1 MDLIGV
7 QLGLSRS
14 GSFRKIFA
22 SARCAVAQNN
32 LIYLKVEASNITK
45 VTRKV
50 EICEGIPRI
59 ARPAELME
67 LRTMTRIFAISV
79 VVPVYK
85 EEGNVQEFLRR
96 ISEILGPIT
105 EQYELIFCLDPSPD
119 RTEKILLEHRAKDSR
134 IKLLKFSRRFG
145 QPMATLAGL
154 QYARGDAVVVMDV
167 DLQDPPELVAEM
179 VKKWKEG
186 YDVVYAQRRTREGE
200 TAIKRVVSWAGY
212 KLINRIADVEI
223 PKNTGDFRLMSRR
236 VVNEI
241 NRLKE
246 CHGFLRG
253 MVALVGF
260 RQTSILFDRPP
271 RFSGRGNYNRFLGS
285 LRIGFNGI
293 FCFSNYAL
301 TLSTLAGF
309 AVAALSFLIGAVY
322 ALLKLFGAPFP
333 LGNPTIVVLVLF
345 LGGVQMI
352 GIGILGEYIGR
363 IYEEVRQ
370 RPRYIV
376 DAAQGFEAAPDGV
389 RSLQRPNEATIAPP
403 K

>member
-1 MDLIGV
+1 MQTEV
-7 QLGLSRS
+7 Q
-14 GSFRKIFA
+14 
-22 SARCAVAQNN
+22 
-32 LIYLKVEASNITK
+32 
-45 VTRKV
+45 
-50 EICEGIPRI
+50 
-59 ARPAELME
+59 
-67 LRTMTRIFAISV
+67 ISV
-79 VVPVYK
+79 IVPVYR
-85 EEGNVQEFLRR
+85 EEGNIDEFLRR
-96 ISEILGPIT
+96 ITPILANLT
-105 EQYELIFCLDPSPD
+105 DAFEVIFALDPSPD
-119 RTEKILLEHRAKDSR
+119 RTEQKILEARNRDVR
-134 IKLLKFSRRFG
+134 VKLLRFSRRFG
-145 QPMATLAGL
+145 QPFATLAGL
-154 QYARGDAVVVMDV
+154 QYSTGQAVIVIDV
-167 DLQDPPELVAEM
+167 DLQDPPELIIQM
-179 VKKWKEG
+179 VEQWKEG

-200 TAIKRVVSWAGY
+200 TWIKKTVSEIGY
-212 KLINRIADVEI
+212 KVINRIAEVEI

-309 AVAALSFLIGAVY
+309 TVAALSFLIGAVY

-376 DAAQGFEAAPDGV
+376 DAVHGFEPAPDGV
-389 RSLQRPNEATIAPP
+389 GSLQRPNEATIARP

>member
-67 LRTMTRIFAISV
+67 LRTMTRVFAISV

-154 QYARGDAVVVMDV
+154 QFSRGDAVVVMDV
-167 DLQDPPELVAEM
+167 DLQDPPDLIAEM
-179 VKKWKEG
+179 VKKWHEG

-200 TAIKRVVSWAGY
+200 SLIKRIIAWSGY
-212 KLINRIADVEI
+212 KLINRIAEVNI
-223 PKNTGDFRLMSRR
+223 PPNTGDFRLMSRR
-236 VVNEI
+236 VVDEI

-253 MVALVGF
+253 MVAVVGF
-260 RQTSILFDRPP
+260 RQTSILFDRPQ
-271 RFSGRGNYNRFLGS
+271 RFSGKGNYNRFLGP

-301 TLSTLAGF
+301 TLSTQLGF
-309 AVAALSFLIGAVY
+309 IVAFAAFFIGSVYAALKI
-322 ALLKLFGAPFP
+322 FGFPFP
-333 LGNPTIVVLVLF
+333 LGNPTIVILVLF
-345 LGGVQMI
+345 LGGIQLI

-363 IYEEVRQ
+363 IYEEVKS
-370 RPRYIV
+370 RPRFILQSSHGF
-376 DAAQGFEAAPDGV
+376 DATGD
-389 RSLQRPNEATIAPP
+389 ATLENR
-403 K
+403 